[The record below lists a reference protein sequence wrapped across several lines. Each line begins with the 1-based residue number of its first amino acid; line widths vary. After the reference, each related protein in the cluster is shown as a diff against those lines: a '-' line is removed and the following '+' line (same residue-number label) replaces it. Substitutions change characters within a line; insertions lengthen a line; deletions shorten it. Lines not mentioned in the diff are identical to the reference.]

1 MRKDKDKLHFEP
13 LNEYLID
20 SYIASV
26 LEKPYRGKTYTYAQQ
41 SNIQTIASQ
50 FEHIDRFHYM
60 VDNDIVKRF
69 TARVSDW
76 EKGMQDLISKPEA
89 EKYLKNQYSWHPYK
103 SYSAWMF
110 SSEDGIRCKYGNCN
124 FSNKDYW
131 TYENVYNSL
140 KNSIKQADESQV
152 AHLNKIS
159 KKDIYDKSISLKEWI
174 IKYGKV
180 LESYMKAHILTE
192 LYDLSCT
199 YSNVDLVMESYI
211 KSIKDNPIEKIN
223 SNEKLELNS
232 NSIKNSGHIKIGYR
246 PDFLKTPILYGRERV
261 IILANGE
268 KHKGQYAIVELEN
281 ILASHDENSFESTPN
296 YPVNSRGEN
305 INDRNYAEDKNAQLK
320 VKQVAQ
326 NFEPDITVS
335 TGVTPAGLPIITVDG
350 IVVSGNNRTMS
361 VKLAKDSFKEKY
373 ENYLKVLH
381 GEITSFGF
389 DIGVG
394 ISLVMRD
401 RISLPGSSYNNPL
414 SVKFKTP
421 FLVRIDYDFQEYTTS
436 EMNKYNKDTK
446 KTERPI
452 DKAIRLSSML
462 LDNERILNSIVSII
476 DKFDNLSEIY
486 ASKNATQSIIKI
498 MIDGGIIIQN
508 ELNEII
514 TENGLLN
521 TSGKDL
527 IVNLLLSSIMDKNT
541 ILASDIDGVKSFKDK
556 IIIAL
561 PSVIS
566 NLKYKDG
573 NITQYINDA
582 VMLEAEIRGQGL
594 TIIDHIRSV
603 DMFGDK
609 KVYDKKAYIINDI
622 LKQGKFG
629 FKKLLESYNAAI
641 ENNQGDSLFGES
653 LTSEQIFKTVF
664 ESKADETI
672 INAIEK
678 FQIPKDK
685 VVSSVEMARN
695 KAIEIINAKKRAE
708 EILKK
713 HVAKKQIN

>member
-1 MRKDKDKLHFEP
+1 MLKDKDKLHFET

-41 SNIQTIASQ
+41 SQIQTIASQ
-50 FEHIDRFHYM
+50 FEHIDRFHDTI
-60 VDNDIVKRF
+60 DNDIVKRF
-69 TARVSDW
+69 RSRVADW
-76 EKGMQDLISKPEA
+76 EKGMQDLIGKSET
-89 EKYLKNQYSWHPYK
+89 EKYLKSEHSWHPYK
-103 SYSAWMF
+103 SYHAWAF
-110 SSEDGIRCKYGNCN
+110 TSEDGVRCKYGNCN

-131 TYENVYNSL
+131 TYENVNNSL

-152 AHLNKIS
+152 SFLNKIS
-159 KKDIYDKSISLKEWI
+159 VKDIYDKSLSLKDWI

-180 LESYMKAHILTE
+180 LESYMKSYILTK

-199 YSNVDLVMESYI
+199 YSNVDSVMESYI

-281 ILASHDENSFESTPN
+281 ILASHNENSFESTPD
-296 YPVNSRGEN
+296 YPLNVRGEN

-326 NFEPDITVS
+326 NFEPEITVS

-350 IVVSGNNRTMS
+350 VVVSGNNRTMS

-373 ENYLKVLH
+373 ENYLKVLQ

-498 MIDGGIIIQN
+498 MIDGGIIIKN

-561 PSVIS
+561 PSIIS

-573 NITQYINDA
+573 NIKQYINDA
-582 VMLEAEIRGQGL
+582 VMLEAEIRSQGL
-594 TIIDHIRSV
+594 TVIDHIRSI

-609 KVYDKKAYIINDI
+609 KAYDKKAYIINDI
-622 LKQGKFG
+622 LKQSKFG
-629 FKKLLESYNAAI
+629 LKKLLESYNIAL
-641 ENNQGDSLFGES
+641 ENNQGESLFGES
-653 LTSEQIFKTVF
+653 LTPEDIFKTIF
-664 ESKADETI
+664 ESKADEAI
-672 INAIEK
+672 I
-678 FQIPKDK
+678 
-685 VVSSVEMARN
+685 
-695 KAIEIINAKKRAE
+695 KAIQNYKNDGQKEDLNIANARARAVEIINARKRAD
-708 EILKK
+708 EILKN
-713 HVAKKQIN
+713 HLKKNK